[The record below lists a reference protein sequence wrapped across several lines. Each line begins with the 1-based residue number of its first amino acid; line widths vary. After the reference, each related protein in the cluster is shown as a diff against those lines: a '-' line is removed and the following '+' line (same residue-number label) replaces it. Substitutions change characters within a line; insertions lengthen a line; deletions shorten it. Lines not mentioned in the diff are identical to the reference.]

1 MGTLPQDLLDTI
13 RNSSNTILQS
23 EFKNL
28 TDETSSSSARLQK
41 RQRRGSLVQ
50 QTVSTKFR
58 NQLTALMNTIS
69 QTKTRYIRC
78 IKPNSL
84 KKPRILDHKSTVV
97 QLRSAGVV
105 DAMSISRASFPNR
118 PRLEVA
124 WHRFSSLVS
133 KKVLHEA
140 CACHAV
146 GNEKKEDFSSTKV
159 TVNLKVNYLLEILLK
174 GMKSSENNYISTCT
188 VTII

>member
-1 MGTLPQDLLDTI
+1 
-13 RNSSNTILQS
+13 
-23 EFKNL
+23 
-28 TDETSSSSARLQK
+28 
-41 RQRRGSLVQ
+41 
-50 QTVSTKFR
+50 
-58 NQLTALMNTIS
+58 MNTIS
-69 QTKTRYIRC
+69 QTKTRC

-105 DAMSISRASFPNR
+105 VAMSISRASFPNR

-133 KKVLHEA
+133 KTVLHEA

-159 TVNLKVNYLLEILLK
+159 TVNLKVNYLLGTLLK
-174 GMKSSENNYISTCT
+174 GMKSPENDYISTCKVFICGRT
-188 VTII
+188 RVYFCQGALEHLEVLRQKKLEDSAIYIQSSYRRHVGIKAQT